1 MYYKYKQNFKLFT
14 TSNKNC
20 ILNVIFLKGRILI
33 FAKKNDMNIIFQT
46 WPWYVSGFLI
56 GMIMLSLIYFGK
68 VFGMSSNL
76 RSLCSMAGAGKYVS
90 FFNFD
95 WKSQRWNLVV
105 VLGAMLGGFVAV
117 HFMNDPT
124 NVDINPKT
132 IQQLAQLGI
141 DAPNGK
147 LMPNALFGAQVL
159 QSPKSIFILLIGGI
173 LIGFGTR
180 YAGGC
185 TSGHA
190 ISGLSNL
197 QLPSLKA
204 VIGFFVGG
212 LIMAHFLL
220 PLIF

>member
-1 MYYKYKQNFKLFT
+1 MDAIT
-14 TSNKNC
+14 
-20 ILNVIFLKGRILI
+20 
-33 FAKKNDMNIIFQT
+33 QT
-46 WPWYVSGFLI
+46 WPWYVSGFII
-56 GMIMLSLIYFGK
+56 GMVMLLLNYFGK
-68 VFGMSSNL
+68 VFGMSSNI
-76 RSLCSMAGAGKYVS
+76 RTLCTIAGAGKFS
-90 FFNFD
+90 EFFRFD
-95 WKSQRWNLVV
+95 WKSQIWNLVV
-105 VLGAMLGGFVAV
+105 LAGAMLGGFVAV
-117 HFMNDPT
+117 HYMSDPT
-124 NVDINPKT
+124 NVDLNPKT
-132 IQQLAQLGI
+132 IEQLALLNI

-147 LMPNALFGAQVL
+147 LAPEALFGNEVFR
-159 QSPKSIFILLIGGI
+159 SPKMLAILLIGGI
-173 LIGFGTR
+173 LIGFGSR